1 MEEYQLTSIEI
12 AQEAAHSRRYG
23 KPKQLWRKDVLAM
36 KWFCQAC
43 QEIQTPVSYCAF
55 STWFSRPVTHPI
67 YLERDH

>member
-43 QEIQTPVSYCAF
+43 QEIQTPVSYCVGTRTVELSCSHF
-55 STWFSRPVTHPI
+55 RS
-67 YLERDH
+67 L